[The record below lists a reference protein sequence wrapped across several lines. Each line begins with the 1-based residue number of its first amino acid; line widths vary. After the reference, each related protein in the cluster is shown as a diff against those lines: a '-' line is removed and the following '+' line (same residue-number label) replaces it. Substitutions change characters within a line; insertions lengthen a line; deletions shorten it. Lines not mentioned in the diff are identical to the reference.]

1 MALPHLASA
10 RMFEHSSSVA
20 AADVLAR
27 AEGVRIAVVCS
38 MLEENW
44 ISMNVTSDM
53 LLEFLPREAPE
64 SVELRRIRPPMHRR
78 FTFHPRLQT
87 KKRLFNADRLLNRY
101 WDFPRYLR
109 KLRDGF
115 DLFHIVDHSYAQLA
129 NVLPAGRCIVT
140 CHDLDAFRSLIAPD
154 PSRHRAIHRAMA
166 RRQLEGLQRAAAV
179 VCDSGAV
186 RDEIVTHSLLPESR
200 LSVIPLG
207 VHPTCSPFPNVEAEH
222 CAAAL
227 LGPLREDAPE
237 ILHVSSTVPRKR
249 IDLLLEIFA
258 RVRLHF
264 PKARLIRVGGPF
276 SADQETHVRRLALEE
291 SICVLPFISRETL
304 AAVYRR
310 AALVLH
316 PSQAEGF
323 GLPLVEAL
331 ACGAP
336 VAASDL
342 RVFREVGGDAVTYLP
357 VGDVSLWSEQ
367 VCRLLAERLD
377 APSVAAERRNAGL
390 RQAARFTW
398 PEFAAKTAELY
409 REVLAGAT
417 RE

>member
-1 MALPHLASA
+1 MAHPHLANA
-10 RMFEHSSSVA
+10 RLFEGSSSA
-20 AADVLAR
+20 ATDVLAR
-27 AEGVRIAVVCS
+27 PEGVRVAVVCS

-53 LLEFLPREAPE
+53 LLDFLPREVPE

-78 FTFHPRLQT
+78 FTLHPRLQT

-109 KLRDGF
+109 KLQAGF

-129 NVLPAGRCIVT
+129 NVLPAGRCIIT

-179 VCDSGAV
+179 ACDSGAV
-186 RDEIVTHSLLPESR
+186 RDEIVAHSLVPQSR
-200 LSVIPLG
+200 LAVIPLG
-207 VHPTCSPFPNVEAEH
+207 VHPTCSPIPDVEAEH
-222 CAAAL
+222 YAAAL
-227 LGPLREDAPE
+227 LGPLCEDVPE
-237 ILHVSSTVPRKR
+237 ILHVSSSVPRKR

-258 RVRLHF
+258 RVRQRF

-276 SADQETHVRRLALEE
+276 NADQETHVRHLALGE

-323 GLPLVEAL
+323 GLPVVEAL

-336 VAASDL
+336 VLASDL
-342 RVFREVGGDAVTYLP
+342 RVFREVGGEAVTYLP
-357 VGDVSLWSEQ
+357 VGDVNGWAEE
-367 VCRLLAERLD
+367 VCQLLTELFGSPAF
-377 APSVAAERRNAGL
+377 AAERRNAGL

-398 PEFAAKTAELY
+398 AGFAAKTAELY
-409 REVLAGAT
+409 REVLRGAT